1 MKQAKAEPVKLT
13 KAAAQ
18 ILEAAIELFAAYGY
32 FGTTLRHIARR
43 AKVTPMTV
51 YRLFKN
57 KPSLFEM
64 ALRTVI
70 ARSVDQAQFL
80 KTVYDNKDNG
90 NVRAFVTAAVLH
102 WYASVPQQPARLMM
116 YACLSRNEQW
126 QEMAYS
132 PLEEI
137 IEVLAE
143 TLDEGIDKKAKPR
156 PNAAVAARTLIL
168 GLFQFKIT
176 HPKMRSARRE
186 KAAVEDILNQWWMGI
201 FPPSL
206 ANPPAGKST

>member
-18 ILEAAIELFAAYGY
+18 ILETAIELFAAYGY
-32 FGTTLRHIARR
+32 FGTTIRHIARE

-64 ALRTVI
+64 ALCTVI
-70 ARSVDQAQFL
+70 SRSVSKAEFL
-80 KTVYDNKDNG
+80 EAVFDHKRHG
-90 NVRAFVTAAVLH
+90 NVRSFVTAAVRH
-102 WYASVPQQPARLMM
+102 WYDSVPQQPARLMM
-116 YACLSRNEQW
+116 YAYLSRNEKW
-126 QEMAYS
+126 QALAYA

-137 IEVLAE
+137 IEVLAG

-156 PNAAVAARTLIL
+156 PKVAVAARTLIL

-176 HPKMRSARRE
+176 HPIWRSAREER
-186 KAAVEDILNQWWMGI
+186 AAVGDILDQWWMG
-201 FPPSL
+201 FTEP
-206 ANPPAGKST
+206 